1 MCLIVLDYIC
11 LTILDTRARAHVAYA
26 TISSVRPCALKG
38 GFSFTMDENRLGM
51 MEGRFADI
59 IWQSAPISTGDL
71 VKVCETQFGWKR
83 TTTYTMLKRL
93 CQRGIFENDS
103 GTVIV
108 LMPKEKFHQRQSEQ
122 FVSDTF
128 GGSLPAFIATFTK
141 GKTLSDE
148 DADEI
153 QRLIDRSR
161 SKNRHKNKEESQ

>member
-1 MCLIVLDYIC
+1 
-11 LTILDTRARAHVAYA
+11 
-26 TISSVRPCALKG
+26 
-38 GFSFTMDENRLGM
+38 MDENRLGM

-59 IWQSAPISTGDL
+59 LWQSAPISTGDL
-71 VKVCETQFGWKR
+71 IKVCETQFGWKR

-93 CQRGIFENDS
+93 CQRGLFRNDN
-103 GTVIV
+103 GTVVV
-108 LMPKEKFHQRQSEQ
+108 LMPREKFHQKQSEQ

-148 DADEI
+148 EADEI

-161 SKNRHKNKEESQ
+161 RKNEHKNEEETK

>member
-38 GFSFTMDENRLGM
+38 GFSFTMDENRLGL